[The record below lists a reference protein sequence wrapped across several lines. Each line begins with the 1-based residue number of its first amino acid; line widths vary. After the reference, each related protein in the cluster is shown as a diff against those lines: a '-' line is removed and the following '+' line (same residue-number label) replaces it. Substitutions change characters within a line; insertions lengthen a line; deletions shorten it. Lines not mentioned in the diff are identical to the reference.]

1 MDSRISR
8 KLGKSVS
15 RKYQKG
21 LQIAFRGPLI
31 RTLLIFVETLI
42 SVINLCKVLYSFIVE
57 PQDHESLT
65 YLENKYKSN
74 VNIKVA
80 RTNYTY
86 LVNST
91 MTIHTASSRDTEIL
105 VSVNCILLLLLV
117 ELIAT

>member
-21 LQIAFRGPLI
+21 SQIAFRGPLI

-65 YLENKYKSN
+65 YLESKYKSN

-80 RTNYTY
+80 RTKTRY
-86 LVNST
+86 LFRDCNEKLNS
-91 MTIHTASSRDTEIL
+91 
-105 VSVNCILLLLLV
+105 CIYQKF
-117 ELIAT
+117 